1 MTLMRLALVSLLFI
15 ASMPSRGADL
25 AARDRDFLLQA
36 VAAHANESSAA
47 ALAIWRFAEVG
58 YQESQ
63 STAVLQKELAAA
75 GFAVKAGVADMP
87 TSFIATAGSGKPVIA
102 ILAEFD
108 ALPGLSQAAV
118 PVRSPIEG
126 SHAAH
131 ACGHNLSGAGSAGA
145 AIAIREWLAAR
156 KLPGTIRVYGTPAE
170 EGGAGKV
177 YMVRAGLFDD
187 VDVALHWHAADRN
200 DASQNGSN
208 SNKSGKFRFH
218 GVSSHAAAAPE
229 KGRSALDAVEAMDMM
244 ANMMRE
250 HMPQEA
256 RLHYVIT
263 RGGSAPN
270 VVPDFAEVFY
280 YVRHPDPKVVQ
291 ALWERLTKIAEGA
304 ALGTGTT
311 WDVEVIHGAY
321 PLLPNHTLG
330 HVMQADLERVGG
342 VQYDAQ
348 ETAFAQKIHA
358 TLTNPSRALGSE
370 RVVQPYKPEQHY
382 GSTDVGD
389 VSWTVP
395 TVGLNTA
402 TWVPGTSAH
411 SWQAAAAGG
420 MSIGIKGMG
429 NASKVLALTA
439 ARLYLDP
446 ALVQKARAEF
456 DAARGKDFVYRPMV
470 GDRKPPLDYR
480 D

>member
-1 MTLMRLALVSLLFI
+1 MTLMRIAALGLVFFATL
-15 ASMPSRGADL
+15 PVRGAEL
-25 AARDRDFLLQA
+25 AARDRDFLLRA
-36 VAAHANESSAA
+36 VDAHARQSGET
-47 ALAIWRFAEVG
+47 ALAIWRYAEVG
-58 YQESQ
+58 YQEKQ
-63 STAVLQKELAAA
+63 SSALLQKELADA
-75 GFAVKAGVADMP
+75 GFTVQAGVADMP
-87 TSFIATAGSGKPVIA
+87 TSFIATAGSGQPVIA

-118 PVRSPIEG
+118 ATRSPIEG
-126 SHAAH
+126 KSAAH
-131 ACGHNLSGAGSAGA
+131 ACGHNLFGAGSAGA
-145 AIAIREWLAAR
+145 ALALKDWLAAR
-156 KLPGTIRVYGTPAE
+156 GLPGTVRLYGTPAE

-177 YMVRAGLFDD
+177 YMVRAGLFKD
-187 VDVALHWHAADRN
+187 VDVALHWHAGDRN

-280 YVRHPDPKVVQ
+280 YVRHPDPQVVH
-291 ALWERLTKIAEGA
+291 ALWERLTRIAEGA

-330 HVMQADLERVGG
+330 HVVQASLERVGG
-342 VQYDAQ
+342 VQYDAA
-348 ETAFAQKIHA
+348 ETAFAQQIYA
-358 TLTNPSRALGSE
+358 TLASPARALGSE
-370 RVVQPYKPEQHY
+370 RVVQPYAPEQHY

-389 VSWTVP
+389 VSWSVP
-395 TVGLNTA
+395 TAGFNTA

-420 MSIGIKGMG
+420 MSIGIKGMN
-429 NASKVLALTA
+429 NASRVLALTA

-446 ALVQKARAEF
+446 ALVKRARAEF
-456 DAARGKDFVYRPMV
+456 EQARGADFVYRPMV

>member
-1 MTLMRLALVSLLFI
+1 MTLMRIAALGLVFFATL
-15 ASMPSRGADL
+15 PVRGAEL
-25 AARDRDFLLQA
+25 AARDRDFLLRA
-36 VAAHANESSAA
+36 VDAHARQSGET
-47 ALAIWRFAEVG
+47 ALAIWRYAEVG
-58 YQESQ
+58 YQEKQ
-63 STAVLQKELAAA
+63 SSALLQKELADA
-75 GFAVKAGVADMP
+75 GFTVQAGVADMP
-87 TSFIATAGSGKPVIA
+87 TSFIATAGSGQPVIA

-118 PVRSPIEG
+118 ATRSPIEG
-126 SHAAH
+126 KSAAH
-131 ACGHNLSGAGSAGA
+131 ACGHNLFGAGSASA
-145 AIAIREWLAAR
+145 ALALKDWLAAR
-156 KLPGTIRVYGTPAE
+156 GLPGTVRLYGTPAE

-177 YMVRAGLFDD
+177 YMVRAGLFKD
-187 VDVALHWHAADRN
+187 VDVALHWHAGDRN

-280 YVRHPDPKVVQ
+280 YVRHPDPQVVH
-291 ALWERLTKIAEGA
+291 ALWERLTRIAEGA

-330 HVMQADLERVGG
+330 HVVQASLERVGG
-342 VQYDAQ
+342 VQYDAA
-348 ETAFAQKIHA
+348 ETAFAQQIYA
-358 TLTNPSRALGSE
+358 TLASPARALGSE
-370 RVVQPYKPEQHY
+370 RVVQPYAPEQHY

-389 VSWTVP
+389 VSWSVP
-395 TVGLNTA
+395 TAGFNTA

-420 MSIGIKGMG
+420 MSIGIKGMN
-429 NASKVLALTA
+429 NASRVLALTA

-446 ALVQKARAEF
+446 ALVKRARAEF
-456 DAARGKDFVYRPMV
+456 EQARGADFVYRPMV

>member
-1 MTLMRLALVSLLFI
+1 MRLALVSLAFLVTL
-15 ASMPSRGADL
+15 PVRGADL
-25 AARDRDFLLQA
+25 AARDRAFLLGS
-36 VAAHANESSAA
+36 VDAHAKQGSEA
-47 ALAIWRFAEVG
+47 ALAIWRYAEVG
-58 YQESQ
+58 YQEKQ
-63 STAVLQKELAAA
+63 STAVLQKELADA
-75 GFAVKAGVADMP
+75 GFAVQAGVADMP
-87 TSFIATAGSGKPVIA
+87 TGFVATAGSGKPVIA

-118 PVRSPIEG
+118 PARSPIEG
-126 SHAAH
+126 KNAAH
-131 ACGHNLSGAGSAGA
+131 ACGHNLFGAGSAGA
-145 AIAIREWLAAR
+145 AIAIKEWLASR

-177 YMVRAGLFDD
+177 YMVRAGLLDD

-218 GVSSHAAAAPE
+218 GVSSHAASAPD

-256 RLHYVIT
+256 RMHYVIT

-330 HVMQADLERVGG
+330 HVMQANLERVGG
-342 VQYDAQ
+342 VHYDAAD
-348 ETAFAQKIHA
+348 TAFAQQIYA
-358 TLTNPSRALGSE
+358 TLANPARALGSE
-370 RVVQPYKPEQHY
+370 RVVQPYAPEQHY

-420 MSIGIKGMG
+420 TGIGLKGMQ

-446 ALVQKARAEF
+446 ALVKQARAEF
-456 DAARGKDFVYRPMV
+456 DKARGADFVYRPMV

>member
-1 MTLMRLALVSLLFI
+1 MTLMRLGLVSLAFVAAL
-15 ASMPSRGADL
+15 PLHGAEL
-25 AARDRDFLLQA
+25 AVRDREFLVNA
-36 VAAHANESSAA
+36 VDAHAQQDSEA
-47 ALAIWRFAEVG
+47 ALAIWRLAELG
-58 YQESQ
+58 YQEQQ
-63 STAVLQKELAAA
+63 SSAILQKELAAG
-75 GFAVKAGVADMP
+75 GFTVEAGVAGMP
-87 TSFIATAGSGKPVIA
+87 TSFVATAGSGKPVIA

-118 PVRSPIEG
+118 AARSPIAG
-126 SHAAH
+126 RNAAH
-131 ACGHNLSGAGSAGA
+131 ACGHNLFGAGSTGA
-145 AIAIREWLAAR
+145 AIAIREWLASR
-156 KLPGTIRVYGTPAE
+156 GLPGTIRLYGTPAE

-177 YMVRAGLFDD
+177 YMVRGGLFDD

-256 RLHYVIT
+256 RMHYVIT
-263 RGGSAPN
+263 RGGAAPN

-291 ALWERLTKIAEGA
+291 ALWERLMKIAAGA

-330 HVMQADLERVGG
+330 HVMQASLERVGG
-342 VQYDAQ
+342 VRYDAAEQ
-348 ETAFAQKIHA
+348 SFAEDIYA
-358 TLTNPSRALGSE
+358 TLTNPSRPLGSE
-370 RVVQPYKPEQHY
+370 RVVQPYAPEQHY

-395 TVGLNTA
+395 TAGFNTA

-420 MSIGIKGMG
+420 MGIGIKGMH

-446 ALVQKARAEF
+446 ALVKRARAEF
-456 DAARGKDFVYRPMV
+456 DQARGADFVYRPMV
-470 GDRKPPLDYR
+470 GDRAPPLDYR

>member
-1 MTLMRLALVSLLFI
+1 MTLMRIAALGLVFFATL
-15 ASMPSRGADL
+15 PVRGAEL
-25 AARDRDFLLQA
+25 AARDRDFLLRA
-36 VAAHANESSAA
+36 VDAHARQSGEA
-47 ALAIWRFAEVG
+47 ALAIWRYAEVG
-58 YQESQ
+58 YQEKQ
-63 STAVLQKELAAA
+63 SSALLQKELADA
-75 GFAVKAGVADMP
+75 GFTVQAGVADMP
-87 TSFIATAGSGKPVIA
+87 TSFIATAGSGQPVIA

-118 PVRSPIEG
+118 ATRSPIEG
-126 SHAAH
+126 KSAAH
-131 ACGHNLSGAGSAGA
+131 ACGHNLFGAGSAGA
-145 AIAIREWLAAR
+145 ALALKDWLAAR
-156 KLPGTIRVYGTPAE
+156 GLPGTVRLYGTPAE

-177 YMVRAGLFDD
+177 YMVRAGLFKD
-187 VDVALHWHAADRN
+187 VDVALHWHAGDRN

-280 YVRHPDPKVVQ
+280 YVRHPDPQVVH
-291 ALWERLTKIAEGA
+291 ALWERLTRIAEGA

-330 HVMQADLERVGG
+330 HVVQASLERVGG
-342 VQYDAQ
+342 VQYDAA
-348 ETAFAQKIHA
+348 ETAFAQQIYA
-358 TLTNPSRALGSE
+358 TLASPARALGSE
-370 RVVQPYKPEQHY
+370 RVVQPYAPEQHY

-389 VSWTVP
+389 VSWSVP
-395 TVGLNTA
+395 TAGFNTA

-420 MSIGIKGMG
+420 MSIGIKGMN
-429 NASKVLALTA
+429 NASRVLALTA

-446 ALVQKARAEF
+446 ALVKRARAEF
-456 DAARGKDFVYRPMV
+456 EQARGADFVYRPMV

>member
-1 MTLMRLALVSLLFI
+1 MTLMRFGLASLAVF
-15 ASMPSRGADL
+15 ASLPVGGAEPP
-25 AARDRDFLLQA
+25 ARDRDFLLQA
-36 VAAHANESSAA
+36 VESHAQASADT
-47 ALAIWRFAEVG
+47 ALAIWKLAEVG
-58 YQESQ
+58 YQERQ
-63 STAVLQKELAAA
+63 SSALLQKELADA
-75 GFAVKAGVADMP
+75 GFAVEAGVAGMP
-87 TSFIATAGSGKPVIA
+87 TSFIATAGSGEPVIA

-118 PVRSPIEG
+118 AQRSPIEG
-126 SHAAH
+126 KNAAH
-131 ACGHNLSGAGSAGA
+131 ACGHNLFGAGSAGA
-145 AIAIREWLAAR
+145 AIALREWLAAR
-156 KLPGTIRVYGTPAE
+156 KLPGTIRLYGTPAE

-177 YMVRAGLFDD
+177 YMVRAGLLDD
-187 VDVALHWHAADRN
+187 VDVALHWHAGDRN
-200 DASQNGSN
+200 DASQNGTN

-218 GVSSHAAAAPE
+218 GVSSHAAAAPD
-229 KGRSALDAVEAMDMM
+229 KGRSALDGVEAMDMM

-263 RGGSAPN
+263 RGGAAPN

-280 YVRHPDPKVVQ
+280 YVRHPDPRVVQ
-291 ALWERLTKIAEGA
+291 SLWDRLTKIAEGA

-330 HVMQADLERVGG
+330 HVMHANLERVGG
-342 VQYDAQ
+342 VQYDAA
-348 ETAFAQKIHA
+348 EAAFARDIHA
-358 TLTNPSRALGSE
+358 TLANPSRPLGSE
-370 RVVQPYKPEQHY
+370 RTVQPYDPRQQY

-395 TVGLNTA
+395 TVGLYTA
-402 TWVPGTSAH
+402 TWVPGTPAH

-420 MSIGIKGMG
+420 MSIGIKGM
-429 NASKVLALTA
+429 NVASKTLALTA
-439 ARLYLDP
+439 ARLFTDP
-446 ALVQKARAEF
+446 ALIEAARAEF
-456 DAARGKDFVYRPMV
+456 DKARGADFVYRPLV

-480 D
+480 E

>member
-1 MTLMRLALVSLLFI
+1 MTLMRLGLASLLI
-15 ASMPSRGADL
+15 VATLPARGAEL

-36 VAAHANESSAA
+36 VDARAPRSDET
-47 ALAIWRFAEVG
+47 ALGIWKLAELG
-58 YQESQ
+58 YQERAS
-63 STAVLQKELAAA
+63 SALLQKELADA
-75 GFAVKAGVADMP
+75 GFSVEAGVAGMP

-118 PVRSPIEG
+118 AERSPIEG
-126 SHAAH
+126 KNAAH
-131 ACGHNLSGAGSAGA
+131 ACGHNLFGAGSAGA
-145 AIAIREWLAAR
+145 AIAIKEWLATR
-156 KLPGTIRVYGTPAE
+156 GIKGTIRLYGTPAE
-170 EGGAGKV
+170 EGGAGKA
-177 YMVRAGLFDD
+177 YIVRAGLLEDA
-187 VDVALHWHAADRN
+187 DVALHWHAADRN

-218 GVSSHAAAAPE
+218 GVSSHAAGAPE

-256 RLHYVIT
+256 RMHYVIT
-263 RGGSAPN
+263 RGGAAPN

-280 YVRHPDPKVVQ
+280 YMRHPDPKVVQ
-291 ALWERLTKIAEGA
+291 ALWERLTKIAAGA

-311 WDVEVIHGAY
+311 WDVEIIHGAY

-330 HVMQADLERVGG
+330 HVLQASLERVGG
-342 VQYDAQ
+342 VQYDAS

-358 TLTNPSRALGSE
+358 TLVSPSRALGSE
-370 RVVQPYKPEQHY
+370 RTVQRYAPEQHY

-389 VSWTVP
+389 VSWAVP
-395 TVGLNTA
+395 TAGFNTA

-411 SWQAAAAGG
+411 SWQAAAAAG
-420 MSIGIKGMG
+420 MSIGLKGMH

-439 ARLYLDP
+439 ARLYVDP
-446 ALVQKARAEF
+446 VLVKGARAEF
-456 DAARGKDFVYRPMV
+456 EKARGADFVYRPMV
-470 GDRKPPLDYR
+470 GDRTPPLDFR
-480 D
+480 N

>member
-1 MTLMRLALVSLLFI
+1 MTLMRIAALGLVFFATL
-15 ASMPSRGADL
+15 PVRGAEL
-25 AARDRDFLLQA
+25 AARDRDFLLRA
-36 VAAHANESSAA
+36 VDAHARQSGEA
-47 ALAIWRFAEVG
+47 ALAIWRYAEVG
-58 YQESQ
+58 YQEKQ
-63 STAVLQKELAAA
+63 SSALLQKELADA
-75 GFAVKAGVADMP
+75 GFTVQAGVADMP
-87 TSFIATAGSGKPVIA
+87 TSFIATAGSGQPVIA

-118 PVRSPIEG
+118 ATRSPIEG
-126 SHAAH
+126 KSAAH
-131 ACGHNLSGAGSAGA
+131 ACGHNLFGAGSAGA
-145 AIAIREWLAAR
+145 ALALKDWLAAR
-156 KLPGTIRVYGTPAE
+156 GLPGTVRLYGTPAE

-177 YMVRAGLFDD
+177 YMVRAGLFKD
-187 VDVALHWHAADRN
+187 VDVALHWHAGDRN

-280 YVRHPDPKVVQ
+280 YVRHPDPQVVH
-291 ALWERLTKIAEGA
+291 ALWERLTRIAEGA

-330 HVMQADLERVGG
+330 HVVQASLERVGG
-342 VQYDAQ
+342 VQYDAA
-348 ETAFAQKIHA
+348 ETAFAQQIYA
-358 TLTNPSRALGSE
+358 TLASPARALGSE
-370 RVVQPYKPEQHY
+370 RVVQPYAPEQHY

-389 VSWTVP
+389 VSWCVP
-395 TVGLNTA
+395 TAGFNTA

-420 MSIGIKGMG
+420 MSIGIKGMN
-429 NASKVLALTA
+429 NASRVLALTA

-446 ALVQKARAEF
+446 ALVKRARAEF
-456 DAARGKDFVYRPMV
+456 EQARGADFVYRPMV

>member
-1 MTLMRLALVSLLFI
+1 MTLLRLAFVSLVVVVAWPAL
-15 ASMPSRGADL
+15 GAEL
-25 AARDRDFLLQA
+25 PARDRDFLLRA
-36 VAAHANESSAA
+36 FDSHARQDDDA
-47 ALAIWRFAEVG
+47 ALAIWRYAEVG
-58 YQESQ
+58 YQEKLS
-63 STAVLQKELAAA
+63 SALLQKELADA
-75 GFAVKAGVADMP
+75 GFTVQADVAGMP
-87 TSFIATAGSGKPVIA
+87 TGFTATAGSGRPVIA

-118 PVRSPIEG
+118 AQRSPIAG
-126 SHAAH
+126 RNAAH
-131 ACGHNLSGAGSAGA
+131 ACGHNLFGAGSAGA
-145 AIAIREWLAAR
+145 AIAIKAWLASR
-156 KLPGTIRVYGTPAE
+156 GLPGTIRLYGTPAE

-263 RGGSAPN
+263 RGGAAPN

-330 HVMQADLERVGG
+330 HVMQSSLERVGG
-342 VQYDAQ
+342 VQYDAD

-370 RVVQPYKPEQHY
+370 RTIQPYAPEQHY

-395 TVGLNTA
+395 TVGVNTA
-402 TWVPGTSAH
+402 TWVPGTPAH

-420 MSIGIKGMG
+420 MSIG
-429 NASKVLALTA
+429 L
-439 ARLYLDP
+439 
-446 ALVQKARAEF
+446 
-456 DAARGKDFVYRPMV
+456 
-470 GDRKPPLDYR
+470 
-480 D
+480 

>member
-1 MTLMRLALVSLLFI
+1 MTLMRFGLASLAVL
-15 ASMPSRGADL
+15 ASLPVCGAEL
-25 AARDRDFLLQA
+25 PARDRDFLLHAVESHAQA
-36 VAAHANESSAA
+36 SADT
-47 ALAIWRFAEVG
+47 ALAIWKLAEVG
-58 YQESQ
+58 YQERQ
-63 STAVLQKELAAA
+63 SSALLQQELAGA
-75 GFAVKAGVADMP
+75 GFAVEAGVAGMP

-118 PVRSPIEG
+118 AQRSPIQG
-126 SHAAH
+126 KNAAH
-131 ACGHNLSGAGSAGA
+131 ACGHNLFGAGSAGA

-156 KLPGTIRVYGTPAE
+156 KLPGTIRLYGTPAE

-187 VDVALHWHAADRN
+187 VDVALHWHAGDRN
-200 DASQNGSN
+200 DASQNRTN

-218 GVSSHAAAAPE
+218 GVSSHAAAAPD
-229 KGRSALDAVEAMDMM
+229 KGRSALDGVEAMDLM

-263 RGGSAPN
+263 RGGAAPN

-291 ALWERLTKIAEGA
+291 SLWDRLTKIAEGA

-330 HVMQADLERVGG
+330 HVMQASLERVGG
-342 VQYDAQ
+342 VEYDAA
-348 ETAFAQKIHA
+348 EEAFARDIYA
-358 TLTNPSRALGSE
+358 TLTNPSRPLGSE
-370 RVVQPYKPEQHY
+370 RVVQPYAPQQQY

-395 TVGLNTA
+395 TVGLYTA

-420 MSIGIKGMG
+420 MSIGLKGM
-429 NASKVLALTA
+429 NVASKTLALTA
-439 ARLYLDP
+439 ARLLTDP
-446 ALVQKARAEF
+446 ALVKAARAEF
-456 DAARGKDFVYRPMV
+456 EQARGADFAYRPMV

>member
-1 MTLMRLALVSLLFI
+1 MRIALLSLAILAALPV
-15 ASMPSRGADL
+15 RGADL
-25 AARDRDFLLQA
+25 TARDRDFLLRS
-36 VAAHANESSAA
+36 VDGHAKDSADA
-47 ALAIWRFAEVG
+47 ALAIWRLAEVG
-58 YQESQ
+58 YQERQ
-63 STAVLQKELAAA
+63 STAVLQKELADA
-75 GFAVKAGVADMP
+75 GFTVQAGVADMP
-87 TSFIATAGSGKPVIA
+87 TGFIATAGAGKPVIA

-118 PVRSPIEG
+118 AARSPIEG
-126 SHAAH
+126 KNAAH
-131 ACGHNLSGAGSAGA
+131 ACGHNLFGAGSAAA
-145 AIAIREWLAAR
+145 AIAVKEWLASR
-156 KLPGTIRVYGTPAE
+156 GLPGTIRLYGTPAE

-177 YMVRAGLFDD
+177 YMVRAGLFND
-187 VDVALHWHAADRN
+187 VDVALHWHAGDRN

-256 RLHYVIT
+256 RMHYVIT
-263 RGGSAPN
+263 RGGAAPN

-280 YVRHPDPKVVQ
+280 YVRHPDPKVVH

-311 WDVEVIHGAY
+311 WDVEIIHGAY

-330 HVMQADLERVGG
+330 HVMQANLERVGG
-342 VQYDAQ
+342 VRYDAA
-348 ETAFAQKIHA
+348 ETAFAKEIYA
-358 TLTNPSRALGSE
+358 TLTSPSRALGSE
-370 RVVQPYKPEQHY
+370 RVVQPYAPEQHY

-389 VSWTVP
+389 VSWAVP

-411 SWQAAAAGG
+411 SWQAAAAAG
-420 MSIGIKGMG
+420 MSIGLKGMD
-429 NASKVLALTA
+429 NASKVLAFTA

-446 ALVQKARAEF
+446 ALVKQARAEF
-456 DAARGKDFVYRPMV
+456 EKARGADFVYQPMV